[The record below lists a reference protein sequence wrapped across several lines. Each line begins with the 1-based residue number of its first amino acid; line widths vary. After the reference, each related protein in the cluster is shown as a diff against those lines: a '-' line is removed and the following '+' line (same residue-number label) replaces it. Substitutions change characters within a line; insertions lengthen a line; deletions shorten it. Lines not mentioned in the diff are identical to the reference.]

1 MKRIQTSVFILF
13 CAVSLVVLASPA
25 WSQDYVQRDGPRQ
38 MQGARPL
45 GMGGAFVAV
54 TGTDF
59 NAMFYNPAAIN
70 DYEEKL
76 HFQFVLP
83 TAEMSSDLIDF
94 AGDVLELADDIDAAN
109 TNGDK
114 TDVFDAFIQAN
125 AGRFGEA
132 GARGSVIMATHKW
145 ITASIFYDAQSFAGV
160 RNPTSATLE
169 IEGLGQGGLMAG
181 SAYGFYDGRLQ
192 VGVALKFV
200 ARYLVDETLTQ
211 RDIVA
216 NNDFEDAI
224 QYEDVG
230 FGIGGDIGFKA
241 TPTVSGETWEWL
253 KPSFGL
259 TIQDVGHTRFFAGDD
274 VGKQDE
280 SITLGFAVHPDFYK
294 FKNTFAI
301 DVREM
306 EYRKDFLHK
315 FHMGYE
321 MMWPEISK
329 VLRSVSVRAGLNQ
342 AYLTA
347 GLGLDFKYFKLDA
360 ATYGR
365 EIAETTMQDSTRMY
379 VVQLGAGF

>member
-1 MKRIQTSVFILF
+1 MKKNNNILFVLF
-13 CAVSLVVLASPA
+13 CALVFAVIAMPA
-25 WSQDYVQRDGPRQ
+25 WSQDYVQREGPRQ

-54 TGTDF
+54 EGTDS
-59 NAMFYNPAAIN
+59 NALFYNPAAIN
-70 DYEEKL
+70 DYEDKL

-94 AGDVLELADDIDAAN
+94 AGDVLDLADDIDAAN

-114 TDVFDAFIQAN
+114 TDVFDAFLQAN
-125 AGRFGEA
+125 AGRFEEV
-132 GARGSVIMATHKW
+132 GARGSVIMAMHKW
-145 ITASIFYDAQSFAGV
+145 VTASIFYDAQTVAGV

-192 VGVALKFV
+192 VGAALKFV

-211 RDIVA
+211 RDIIA
-216 NNDFEDAI
+216 NSDFEDAI

-230 FGIGGDIGFKA
+230 FGIGVDIGAKA
-241 TPTVSGETWEWL
+241 TPDVSGATWEWL

-280 SITLGFAVHPDFYK
+280 CITLGVAVHPDFYK

-301 DVREM
+301 DIREL

-321 MMWPEISK
+321 MTWPEISK
-329 VLRSVSVRAGLNQ
+329 VLRSVSLRAGVNQ

-347 GLGLDFKYFKLDA
+347 GLGFDFKYFKLDA

-365 EIAETTMQDSTRMY
+365 ELGETTIQDNTRMY